1 MLALRFALVGSLG
14 AIALWGLFSLLD
26 NLKEP
31 ELLRSE
37 RAVVLKGCDP
47 METQEAKQR
56 CPGLRCQAALLETK
70 LVPLRTT
77 FEVQDE
83 RTAASERLVVGSVIS
98 ASQALQG
105 FACVLEGDQVT
116 SVQLLSAEEIDEL
129 LAQDGEWKLDT
140 RP

>member
-37 RAVVLKGCDP
+37 RALVLKGCDP

-56 CPGLRCQAALLETK
+56 CPGLRCQKALLEAK
-70 LVPLRTT
+70 LVPLRATL
-77 FEVQDE
+77 EVQDE
-83 RTAASERLVVGSVIS
+83 RVSANDRLVIGSAILE
-98 ASQALQG
+98 SQPAQE
-105 FACVLEGDQVT
+105 FACVLGGDRVR
-116 SVQLLSAEEIDEL
+116 SVQLLSSAEIDEL
-129 LAQDGEWKLDT
+129 LAQDGEWELDSS
-140 RP
+140 R

>member
-14 AIALWGLFSLLD
+14 AIALWGLFSLLN

-31 ELLRSE
+31 QLLRSE

-56 CPGLRCQAALLETK
+56 CPGLRCEKALLDAK
-70 LVPLRTT
+70 LVPLRATL
-77 FEVQDE
+77 EVQDE
-83 RTAASERLVVGSVIS
+83 RIAANDRLVIGSAIS
-98 ASQALQG
+98 ASQPVQE

-116 SVQLLSAEEIDEL
+116 SVQLLSPEEIDEL
-129 LAQDGEWKLDT
+129 LAQDGEWQLDT
-140 RP
+140 TP

>member
-1 MLALRFALVGSLG
+1 VLALRFALVGSLG
-14 AIALWGLFSLLD
+14 VIALWGLFSLLD

-56 CPGLRCQAALLETK
+56 CPGLRCQKALLEAK
-70 LVPLRTT
+70 RVPLRATL
-77 FEVQDE
+77 EVQNQ
-83 RTAASERLVVGSVIS
+83 RVSGNHRLVIGRAIS
-98 ASQALQG
+98 GPQPAQE

-116 SVQLLSAEEIDEL
+116 SVQLLSPADIDEL
-129 LAQDGEWKLDT
+129 LAEDGEWELDT
-140 RP
+140 SP